1 MMGLI
6 LGFFFD
12 SPETQIVLLILFSL
26 FFAIVVSWK
35 KPFSEKFI
43 NIMVSLSELIF
54 ILFLTVVY
62 EMHEN
67 NKTILKY
74 K

>member
-6 LGFFFD
+6 LGFFYD
-12 SPETQIVLLILFSL
+12 SPETQIILIMLFSL
-26 FFAIVVSWK
+26 FFALIVSWK
-35 KPFSEKFI
+35 KPFCEKFI

-67 NKTILKY
+67 NKTIL
-74 K
+74 